1 MVTMSVCIDAAKVAP
16 TAPTT
21 NSKATSKPETAGP
34 NADTATI
41 SSPAQAAA
49 TAALQEATE
58 TVAQTTKEA
67 TAGDHQAQR
76 LLARYAAAAR
86 AQ

>member
-1 MVTMSVCIDAAKVAP
+1 M
-16 TAPTT
+16 
-21 NSKATSKPETAGP
+21 
-34 NADTATI
+34 
-41 SSPAQAAA
+41 
-49 TAALQEATE
+49 QEATE

-76 LLARYAAAAR
+76 LLAKYAAAAH